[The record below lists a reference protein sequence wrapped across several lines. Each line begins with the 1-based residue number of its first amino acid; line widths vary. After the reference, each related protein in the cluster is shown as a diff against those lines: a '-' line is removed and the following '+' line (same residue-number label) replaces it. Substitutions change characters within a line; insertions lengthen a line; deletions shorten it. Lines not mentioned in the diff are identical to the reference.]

1 MKTVTILNPGKL
13 IFGIGSFEKFIVDL
27 MISRYMRIF
36 LVTFPQIL
44 PKLDSFFAD
53 MKRVK
58 KQIFI
63 DDSIKS
69 EPTVSMFNGT
79 LANAKRFESDCI
91 IGLGGGSVLDVA
103 KLLAA
108 LLDNE
113 QTIDDIYGIGEL
125 KSRSKPLI
133 CLPTTAGT
141 GSEMSPN
148 AILLDEKIKQK
159 KGVVSPYLVPDASYI
174 DPTLTISVPPDITAT
189 TGLDALTHCIEA
201 YTNKFSHPLIDR
213 LALEGIR
220 LIGRSLVKIYKDGAD
235 IDARSDL
242 ALGSMYG
249 GMCLGPV
256 NTAAVHAL
264 SYPLGSTFK
273 IPHGMSNA
281 LLLPYVMQFNLPSC
295 VDKYAKIAL
304 KLGVKFNRDSHE
316 MAKHAIKK
324 VEDIISSCHIPLK
337 LSAINIPQDAIPRL
351 AESAITIQRLLVNN
365 PREVSFE
372 DVVSLYRTA
381 F

>member
-1 MKTVTILNPGKL
+1 
-13 IFGIGSFEKFIVDL
+13 
-27 MISRYMRIF
+27 
-36 LVTFPQIL
+36 
-44 PKLDSFFAD
+44 
-53 MKRVK
+53 
-58 KQIFI
+58 
-63 DDSIKS
+63 
-69 EPTVSMFNGT
+69 MFNGT
-79 LANAKRFESDCI
+79 LANAQRFESDCI

-220 LIGRSLVKIYKDGAD
+220 LIGRSLVKVYKDGAD

>member
-79 LANAKRFESDCI
+79 LANAQRFESDCI

-220 LIGRSLVKIYKDGAD
+220 LIGRSLVKVYKDGAD